1 MISTGG
7 LWLQRAQ
14 TARAVQDWLR
24 APWESRSCLRYP
36 QRDHVEVSIQG
47 VPQNG
52 WFIGD
57 IFLKWVLSGYPH
69 LYKPPCVG
77 HIWGTLA
84 WKSGTS
90 TLISAPGVIAVC
102 FAPKQCAPLFADVET
117 HVDDWVS
124 DETRRSMMFFGGC
137 KLGKNSQMTSEGDP
151 KTSSESHGAE
161 RSPFAGRVGS
171 WRYIYMYMYIYVY
184 IYRYIF
190 IYTSTYIYTLKYIDT
205 QIFTYLQIY
214 TYIFRC
220 IYINVYIY
228 INIYV
233 YIYIFTYIH
242 IYIYI
247 FLNT

>member
-52 WFIGD
+52 WFIRD
-57 IFLKWVLSGYPH
+57 VSLKWVISGYPH

-77 HIWGTLA
+77 HIWGTLV

-117 HVDDWVS
+117 HVNDWVS

-171 WRYIYMYMYIYVY
+171 WRYINVYIYVY

-190 IYTSTYIYTLKYIDT
+190 IYTSAYIYTLKYIDT

-220 IYINVYIY
+220 IYI
-228 INIYV
+228 
-233 YIYIFTYIH
+233 
-242 IYIYI
+242 
-247 FLNT
+247 